1 MTQVAEYMYVCIFRM
16 YFNCIVHTSVFKV
29 DLLQGEY
36 FCVLFTKKRKK
47 DNNNIHP
54 DIST

>member
-36 FCVLFTKKRKK
+36 FYVLFTKKKK
-47 DNNNIHP
+47 GNNNIHP